1 MTDESSIGEQLA
13 EWGKVA
19 LVETRGRVSGRQ
31 SRAAVGFIEEPDGSL
46 LIAAGT
52 DYSDW
57 VRNLRADA
65 RCAVT
70 IGDRTAPFSALE
82 IEGPE
87 RSKTLIELVLK
98 YGTPAEKLGHGPVFR
113 LTPAVR

>member
-1 MTDESSIGEQLA
+1 MTDETSIGEQLA

-19 LVETRGRVSGRQ
+19 LVQTRGRVSGRP
-31 SRAAVGFIEEPDGSL
+31 SHAAVGFIEEPDGSL
-46 LIAAGT
+46 LVAAGSE
-52 DYSDW
+52 DSDW

-82 IEGPE
+82 IDGPE
-87 RSKTLIELVLK
+87 RSRTLIELVLK

-113 LTPAVR
+113 LSPAVG